1 MQYSYFGST
10 LTIGAM
16 IGAITCGTIADYFGR
31 KVVRKFLVLERIM
44 IIQ

>member
-1 MQYSYFGST
+1 MQYSFFGSI

-16 IGAITCGTIADYFGR
+16 IGAITCGPIADYFGQ
-31 KVVRKFLVLERIM
+31 KVVRKFRFLERIM